1 MKPFLSVCMI
11 VKNEEQNLG
20 RALESFRALVE
31 QGAEIVV
38 LDTGSTDRTVEIAA
52 AAGATVAHFPW
63 IDDFAAARN
72 RAFAQASGE
81 WLAVVDADE
90 VLTPDFCSSARRVL
104 AETKA
109 TALSIPTTS
118 VDDRGLPGAT
128 VMSVRLIRNGM
139 GYAYEGRVHEVLTT
153 SITRLGGRTDAA
165 MELTL
170 VHHGYTTAESAR
182 KDRHARN
189 VKLLEAAHA
198 ADPSEP
204 RYWHYLGAEYKT
216 AGDHEKAATLFD
228 RVLTRAPS
236 FELVGWTASMLFA
249 IHEAEQAPGLAFEV
263 GTSGL
268 DKGAGRA
275 FCLAKMGRLAIREG
289 DVATAI
295 WCANELE
302 RSLPDVLATRAAS
315 FEYAA
320 EIRAAAHLL
329 QGRGTTKACDAIRA
343 LLAKY
348 PASLFLGDLFVKAW
362 EAALGTG
369 KGLFEAI
376 RRADSARVVVS
387 AAMKALH
394 ERGADRLC
402 VELGEKTGVRNAMFA
417 FALARV
423 GRVDD
428 ARRELLA
435 FGDSAGVFG
444 LLFGILHDDAAVVE
458 ESVAMLSPAHR
469 QATARILAGQKVPS
483 SLAWLVLE
491 LVTRAIELREDA
503 LGERLAASVPWTA
516 GELVAFRAV
525 ATHEAGDPM
534 KALNLALRHPQ
545 ELGSME
551 VIGLVALE
559 HGDLAAAAG
568 MLSLRAKA
576 GDAPAR
582 VYLRGAEVLV
592 RLGQRKEAESIL
604 ALGREAR
611 PHSRAFQP
619 EAKVKANGK
628 RKAQQAFAR

>member
-1 MKPFLSVCMI
+1 MNPFLSVCMI
-11 VKNEEQNLG
+11 VKNEELNLG
-20 RALESFRALVE
+20 RALESFADLSA

-38 LDTGSTDRTVEIAA
+38 VDTGSTDRTVAIAT
-52 AAGATVAHFPW
+52 AAGAKVAHFAW

-72 RAFAQASGE
+72 FAFAQASGE
-81 WLAVVDADE
+81 WLVVVDADE
-90 VLTPDFCSSARRVL
+90 ILTPEFAASVRRVL

-118 VDDRGLPGAT
+118 VDDRGIPGAT
-128 VMSVRLIRNGM
+128 VMSVRLIKNGM

-189 VKLLEAAHA
+189 LKLLEAAHA
-198 ADPSEP
+198 ADPNEP

-216 AGDHEKAATLFD
+216 AGDHEKASTLFD
-228 RVLTRAPS
+228 RVLTRAPD

-263 GTSGL
+263 GAGSL

-289 DVATAI
+289 DGATAL

-302 RSLPDVLATRAAS
+302 RSLPDVLATRAAC

-329 QGRGTTKACDAIRA
+329 QGRGTTKACDAIRG

-348 PASLFLGDLFVKAW
+348 PTSLYLGDLLVKAW

-376 RRADSARVVVS
+376 RRADNARVVVS
-387 AAMKALH
+387 AAMKALL
-394 ERGADRLC
+394 ERGSYRLC
-402 VELGEKTGVRNAMFA
+402 VELGEKTGVRNAMYA

-423 GRVDD
+423 GRLED
-428 ARRELLA
+428 AKRELLA

-444 LLFGILHDDAAVVE
+444 ILFGLAHGDAEVVEQSAAV
-458 ESVAMLSPAHR
+458 LTPAHR
-469 QATARILAGQKVPS
+469 QAMTKIRAGQKVPAG
-483 SLAWLVLE
+483 LAWLVLE

-503 LGERLAASVPWTA
+503 VAERLAASIPWTA
-516 GELVAFRAV
+516 GELVAYRAL
-525 ATHEAGDPM
+525 ATLEAGDSM
-534 KALNLALRHPQ
+534 KALNLALQHPQ

-551 VIGLVALE
+551 VIGLVAQE

-592 RLGQRKEAESIL
+592 RLGQRKEAEAML
-604 ALGREAR
+604 ALGRESR
-611 PHSRAFQP
+611 PHSRAF
-619 EAKVKANGK
+619 EAETKGKANKKKLG
-628 RKAQQAFAR
+628 RAA